1 MRRQPVAGTRQKAI
15 AVAAPTYIGTGG
27 AAFNTANLT
36 LTPHASTT
44 TNDIILVGVLT
55 QNTLCPTPTD
65 FAIVT
70 NSPQGTGT
78 ANNVASARLSLF
90 WKRAGASEGDITI
103 TDSGDMQYARSWTFR
118 GCPTSGDPWD
128 VTAGSTASGTASV
141 VCPSVT
147 TTGRSRLVFVVCAHG
162 IDADGAQLSV
172 GFANSNLV
180 GLTSSGVGDGSTVT
194 GNGGGIA
201 AAIGVMPDI
210 GATGTTTATL
220 SASTEQGRM
229 TVALLP
235 A

>member
-1 MRRQPVAGTRQKAI
+1 MRRHASASAGLRALYI
-15 AVAAPTYIGTGG
+15 PPPTYIGTGG
-27 AAFNTANLT
+27 ASWNTANLS
-36 LTPHASTT
+36 LTPHASTQA
-44 TNDIILVGVLT
+44 NDIIIIGVLT
-55 QNTLCPTPTD
+55 QNTLVPTPTD
-65 FAIVT
+65 YAIVT

-78 ANNVASARLSLF
+78 ANNIASARLSLF
-90 WKRAGASEGDITI
+90 WKRAGASEGSVTI

-118 GCPTSGDPWD
+118 GCPASGDPWD
-128 VTAGSTASGTASV
+128 VTAGNAAAGTASV

-147 TTGRSRLVFVVCAHG
+147 TTGRNRLVFAVCAHG

-180 GLTSSGVGDGSTVT
+180 DLTGISDGSTST

-220 SASTEQGRM
+220 LASTEQGRM